1 MNEKCLKYWANSA
14 VFVIMIC
21 MVVVNCAFL
30 MGGELSPKWTV
41 FSFFMVLLS
50 VPLGMYAFFVSR
62 TIMASLRVGDL
73 ERSDK
78 YAKKMRLCCKAL
90 GVYIL
95 LWVSYFAIMAI
106 F

>member
-41 FSFFMVLLS
+41 FS
-50 VPLGMYAFFVSR
+50 
-62 TIMASLRVGDL
+62 
-73 ERSDK
+73 
-78 YAKKMRLCCKAL
+78 
-90 GVYIL
+90 
-95 LWVSYFAIMAI
+95 
-106 F
+106 